1 MLRILVLTIFIAGA
15 MKKKK
20 KTNKQILGAHGDT
33 AQAQAQAQ
41 KLHKIESQIEGPT
54 AVAY

>member
-1 MLRILVLTIFIAGA
+1 

-41 KLHKIESQIEGPT
+41 AQKLHKIESQIEGPT
-54 AVAY
+54 AMAY

>member
-1 MLRILVLTIFIAGA
+1 

-20 KTNKQILGAHGDT
+20 KKQIPGAHGDT

-41 KLHKIESQIEGPT
+41 KLHKIEGPT
-54 AVAY
+54 AIAY

>member
-1 MLRILVLTIFIAGA
+1 
-15 MKKKK
+15 MKKKEK
-20 KTNKQILGAHGDT
+20 KQIPRAHGDT

-54 AVAY
+54 AIAY

>member
-1 MLRILVLTIFIAGA
+1 

-54 AVAY
+54 AMAYWHL

>member
-1 MLRILVLTIFIAGA
+1 

-20 KTNKQILGAHGDT
+20 KKQIPRAHGDT
-33 AQAQAQAQ
+33 AQAQ

-54 AVAY
+54 AIAY

>member
-1 MLRILVLTIFIAGA
+1 

-20 KTNKQILGAHGDT
+20 LPGAHGDT
-33 AQAQAQAQ
+33 AQAQAHAHAQ

-54 AVAY
+54 Q

>member
-1 MLRILVLTIFIAGA
+1 

-20 KTNKQILGAHGDT
+20 KQIPRAHGDT
-33 AQAQAQAQ
+33 AQAQAQ

-54 AVAY
+54 AIAY

>member
-1 MLRILVLTIFIAGA
+1 ME
-15 MKKKK
+15 
-20 KTNKQILGAHGDT
+20 HT

-54 AVAY
+54 TIGYWQW